1 MRRSFALTLALLTV
15 TSATVAQ
22 PTPRTWSDVGITVT
36 IPAGFTALPTRNP
49 TANLLGTWRR
59 EGARDEGPILLQ
71 LVHLG
76 AVVPQRPL
84 VERERAELRSSD
96 PYPFVDTPERARAL
110 GFELDALVGRTTLNG
125 HAALRLV
132 TAVPLVDD
140 SVLVVVLAPSSRE
153 REARDVF
160 RDTLASCRGETS
172 WQTPSQRVRTLT
184 QRVCAVVAITMGVV
198 YALLALTVFRR
209 RDAWHKARGAALLA
223 MGALWLL
230 VAVLVPWGQWGALV
244 RALLLAAV
252 FLRHG
257 ATKLRAQPSDAS
269 F

>member
-1 MRRSFALTLALLTV
+1 MRRTLTLALV
-15 TSATVAQ
+15 AMTSTTAAQ
-22 PTPRTWSDVGITVT
+22 PATRTWSDVGITVT

-49 TANLLGTWRR
+49 TANLLGTWCR
-59 EGARDEGPILLQ
+59 EGAANDGPILLQ

-84 VERERAELRSSD
+84 DERERAELRSSD

-125 HAALRLV
+125 HAALRLA

-140 SVLVVVLAPSSRE
+140 SVLVVVLAPASRE

-160 RDTLASCRGETS
+160 RETLASCRGETA

-184 QRVCAVVAITMGVV
+184 QRVCAVAAIVMGVV
-198 YALLALTVFRR
+198 YGLLALAVFRR
-209 RDAWHKARGAALLA
+209 RDGWQKARGAALLA
-223 MGALWLL
+223 MGALWLV
-230 VAVLVPWGQWGALV
+230 VAALVPSGQWGALV
-244 RALLLAAV
+244 RAGLLAAV

-257 ATKLRAQPSDAS
+257 ASKLRAQPSAS
-269 F
+269 SL